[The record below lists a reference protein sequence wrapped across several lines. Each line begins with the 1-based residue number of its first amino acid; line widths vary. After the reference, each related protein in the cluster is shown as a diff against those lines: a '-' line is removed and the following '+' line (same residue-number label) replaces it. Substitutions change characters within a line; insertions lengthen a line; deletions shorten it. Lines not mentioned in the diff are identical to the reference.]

1 MLAMPLANQ
10 TRRMFSYK
18 TQILFKPY
26 SAYSQAMGSA
36 QEQQRNKQVV
46 RQYFEAYDRQDT
58 ERIEQLVSSSNYTL
72 HLSGMPSPMD
82 WNGTKQFYT
91 SIWSAFPDLHHDI
104 LDMVAEDSQG
114 EGEGE
119 DKVAVRYNIIG
130 THKGELQGIPPTGKK
145 VSFGAMDFITLIDG
159 KVAEEWE
166 TADTMGLMQQIGAIP
181 SSSSSSSASP
191 SADNSRSSSNSNSST
206 ASS

>member
-1 MLAMPLANQ
+1 M
-10 TRRMFSYK
+10 
-18 TQILFKPY
+18 
-26 SAYSQAMGSA
+26 QAMASA

-82 WNGTKQFYT
+82 WNATKQFYT
-91 SIWSAFPDLHHDI
+91 AIWSAFPDLHHEI
-104 LDMVAEDSQG
+104 LDMVVE
-114 EGEGE
+114 EGE

-130 THKGELQGIPPTGKK
+130 THKGELQGIPPTGKE

-166 TADTMGLMQQIGAIP
+166 IADTMGLMQQIGAI
-181 SSSSSSSASP
+181 SSSAPP
-191 SADNSRSSSNSNSST
+191 SADSSGSSNSSITSS
-206 ASS
+206 